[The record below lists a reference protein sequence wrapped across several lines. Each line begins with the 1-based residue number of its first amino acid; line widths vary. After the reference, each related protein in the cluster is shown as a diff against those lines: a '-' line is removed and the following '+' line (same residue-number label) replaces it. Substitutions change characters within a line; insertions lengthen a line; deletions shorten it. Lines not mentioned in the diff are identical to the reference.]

1 MTPSRG
7 ISRARLFRV
16 RNLARVVVAGIVV
29 IGTPLVLS
37 GTANAAPDGVWDQI
51 AKCESGGKWNTST
64 GNGFSGGLQFTP
76 STWRAYGGKG
86 NAASASREEQI
97 RVAERVLAG
106 QGWGAWP
113 VCSKKA
119 GAKGGATA
127 RTVTSSSG
135 RTSAVKTAR
144 TEVKH
149 FQPAMKPTHT
159 EVKPTHTVAT
169 PIVSL
174 TKAGADYTA
183 VQGDSLDKIAHER
196 KVAGGW
202 HALFDRNRDV
212 LSDPNVL
219 QIGQQLDLG

>member
-7 ISRARLFRV
+7 ISRARIFRV

-29 IGTPLVLS
+29 IGTPLALS

-51 AKCESGGKWNTST
+51 AKCESGGKWNTNT

-86 NAASASREEQI
+86 NPAGASRGEQI

-119 GAKGGATA
+119 GAKGKATPRA
-127 RTVTSSSG
+127 AASSGG

-149 FQPAMKPTHT
+149 VQPAMQRTRT
-159 EVKPTHTVAT
+159 EVKPAHTVAT
-169 PIVSL
+169 PIPSL
-174 TKAGADYTA
+174 TKPGADYTA
-183 VQGDSLDKIAHER
+183 VPGDSLDKIAHQR

-202 HALFDRNRDV
+202 HSVFERNRDV
-212 LSDPNVL
+212 LSDPNNLRV
-219 QIGQQLDLG
+219 GQQLDLG